1 MRHPPP
7 TSHPAHSAKAP
18 AHLLDPHAQRW
29 KHSYHCVNVHGEWG
43 RSWVDVWAPC
53 SCFALLNSC
62 CNLKL
67 STTPA
72 AGVVCVCPCPS
83 VPPPRVLSVVCSTT
97 FAFDFVPR
105 LPLLSPTPPPPPPP
119 LPPLL
124 GHLRMDKSSGTSSGP
139 ASAGAPVARRVCCQR
154 GPHIHTVQAS
164 GRVHASEGQ
173 QGGNPVRHVH
183 VAVWGGG
190 GVVPRNNHSVDRRL
204 PPGVEIKEHSWGKRY
219 IRAHVYFPPGYSP
232 SH

>member
-29 KHSYHCVNVHGEWG
+29 KHSYHCVNMHGEWG

-105 LPLLSPTPPPPPPP
+105 LPLLSPPPPPPPPP

-139 ASAGAPVARRVCCQR
+139 ASAGAPVATAPPSR
-154 GPHIHTVQAS
+154 T
-164 GRVHASEGQ
+164 
-173 QGGNPVRHVH
+173 
-183 VAVWGGG
+183 
-190 GVVPRNNHSVDRRL
+190 
-204 PPGVEIKEHSWGKRY
+204 PGVKKVSVPSDGCPVSAVTVY
-219 IRAHVYFPPGYSP
+219 NDRAGAYRGWLGYFFFFLPLSFFFPPLVSVC
-232 SH
+232 SFFAAALLLVK